1 MLSGESS
8 VFFITIDVSILSGFE
23 KQSLKQSPHLKIQP
37 SIDLQSRKIRDKKA
51 ETEKHIKV
59 EMC

>member
-8 VFFITIDVSILSGFE
+8 VFFITIDVSILSGLE
-23 KQSLKQSPHLKIQP
+23 KQSLKQSPDLKIQP
-37 SIDLQSRKIRDKKA
+37 SIELQSRKIRDKKA
-51 ETEKHIKV
+51 EPEKHIKV